1 MIIKNKLISTL
12 ICWIIWVP
20 LTMAANHLEMEFN
33 LLSNRDGLS
42 NGQVNTILQDKQGY
56 VWFGTQSGLD
66 RYDGFRFKNF
76 FYNNLD
82 VSSLA
87 NNSVDE
93 IQQDVLGN
101 LWIHTAVG
109 YCIYQYSNEKFDR
122 NPAKW
127 LKKIGIEG
135 YPQKVFIEANKNMWF
150 VMYGKG
156 VFFLDTKTM
165 KHKFFSFAQ
174 LGVKDQKEVSC
185 VTEQQGTAVFSFR
198 NGTLCRVD
206 GLKGKVLWVNRHLT
220 QTCHI
225 KDETVYTFIDCHNNY
240 WVLSNDFVY
249 VYSSLRKKWYDGM
262 GTFIKSLGI
271 SMPTDNKI
279 LIRDIAYD
287 RKNRLWIATDH
298 DGLFVLDLEGRK
310 CKQYV
315 KREGMT
321 GSIPDN
327 SLQKV
332 IIDRNDAV
340 WIGTN
345 KNGVAYYSQSSTKFS
360 TIYLVMSAPS
370 RRISWAI
377 TGAEPM
383 MQASSATIQIQV
395 SEFIMERLKLD

>member
-1 MIIKNKLISTL
+1 MDIMNKLISTL

-20 LTMAANHLEMEFN
+20 LAMAANHLEMEFN

-122 NPAKW
+122 NPEKW

-279 LIRDIAYD
+279 LIRE
-287 RKNRLWIATDH
+287 KL
-298 DGLFVLDLEGRK
+298 
-310 CKQYV
+310 
-315 KREGMT
+315 
-321 GSIPDN
+321 
-327 SLQKV
+327 
-332 IIDRNDAV
+332 
-340 WIGTN
+340 
-345 KNGVAYYSQSSTKFS
+345 SSTGTMLYGLVPTRMVWL
-360 TIYLVMSAPS
+360 TIRNLLPSFQPSIWVMSAPS

-395 SEFIMERLKLD
+395 SEFIMERLRLD